1 MSKSSRFVR
10 LFALLAVLGLVA
22 TACGGESS
30 STDEST
36 NTEETAESTD
46 SGESVL
52 RVAVEAEA
60 DGFNPTSN
68 RFTNS
73 NFVMAGPVFDNLV
86 YYDPDGNWFPFL
98 ATSFEAVDDANMSWQ
113 MTLPEGVLFHDG
125 SELDAADVVATV
137 GGQLA
142 DQTIGL
148 VLRYRYD
155 LENPIEA
162 IDDYTVQFNLT
173 RSESN
178 FPETLGGQLG
188 MIVPSEWLAAVE
200 ENPEMAQMPPGTGPY
215 MIDSR
220 IQDEVTVLVPFEDYW
235 AADQV
240 EFSLDRIELY
250 PITDPVVAAERI
262 LAGDLDLVTS
272 SNIDAL
278 LTLRDAAD
286 EGIQTI
292 ENKTASEDFMMLN
305 TARAPFDDIRVRQAI
320 THATPQEA
328 YVSLIRQGVADR
340 ADSMFHPDLPY
351 NNPDVVQETDMPEL
365 AGPLV
370 AAYCADEP
378 DNCTDGKVDIELQ
391 HSGPSTVQTRIADL
405 LIDGW
410 SDYFNVTVDEKL
422 QDDHVLEVILGAFD
436 AVTFRQFEEPAPEND
451 LLWLDCNTIDFTSLN
466 FPRYCNPERQALIDE
481 IVATNDEARDIEL
494 WQELQVEVQQSYT
507 YVFFNHAVWNI
518 GAGANIEGI
527 CGQTAPNGTEMMCNN
542 QGRVRLRSITVN

>member
-1 MSKSSRFVR
+1 MSKSRRQAV
-10 LFALLAVLGLVA
+10 FAAVLVA
-22 TACGGESS
+22 FSVSAGACAGGSS
-30 STDEST
+30 DSIEG
-36 NTEETAESTD
+36 TEE
-46 SGESVL
+46 SGSAAGTSDESVL

-68 RFTNS
+68 RFTNA
-73 NFVMAGPVFDNLV
+73 NFVMMGPVFDNLV
-86 YYDPDGNWFPFL
+86 YYDPDGNWIPFL
-98 ATSFEAVDDANMSWQ
+98 AESFEPVDETNMSWR
-113 MTLPEGVLFHDG
+113 MTLPQGVMFHDG

-155 LENPIEA
+155 LDNPIE
-162 IDDYTVQFNLT
+162 IVDDYTVQFNLT

-188 MIVPSEWLAAVE
+188 MIVPSEWLAALE
-200 ENPEMAQMPPGTGPY
+200 ENPEMAQMPPGTGPF
-215 MIDSR
+215 MIESR

-235 AADQV
+235 AADQF

-250 PITDPVVAAERI
+250 PVTEPVVAAERI
-262 LAGDLDLVTS
+262 LAGDLALVTS

-286 EGIQTI
+286 DGIQTI
-292 ENKTASEDFMMLN
+292 ENKTASEDFMILN
-305 TARAPFDDIRVRQAI
+305 TARAPFNDIRVRQAI
-320 THATPQEA
+320 THATPQDA

-340 ADSMFHPDLPY
+340 ADSMFHPDLRF

-370 AAYCADEP
+370 AEYCADEP
-378 DNCTDGKVDIELQ
+378 TRCTDGKVDIELQ

-466 FPRYCNPERQALIDE
+466 FPRYCDEERQAIIDE

-494 WQELQVEVQQSYT
+494 WQQLQVEIQESYT

-518 GAGANIEGI
+518 GAGANVEGI
-527 CGQTAPNGTEMMCNN
+527 CGQTTPYGLEMMCNN
-542 QGRVRLRSITVN
+542 QGRVRLRSISVN